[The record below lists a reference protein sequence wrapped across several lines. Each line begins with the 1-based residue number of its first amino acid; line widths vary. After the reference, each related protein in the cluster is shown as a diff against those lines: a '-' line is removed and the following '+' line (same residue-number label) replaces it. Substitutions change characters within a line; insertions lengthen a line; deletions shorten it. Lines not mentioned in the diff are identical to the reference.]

1 MNFFNQNLFS
11 KFIYTLPNQLTP
23 EFCKAVIDKFEN
35 DESVYPGVTGS
46 GHDVSTK
53 QSTDLLISSSPD
65 WSREDRIF
73 SEALSCGLQRYD
85 AYVNKGAVEKV
96 SYTEGFDIGYQIQR
110 TTPGGFYNWHH
121 DSMDS
126 RRLTFIF
133 YLNDVKRKGYTE
145 FCDGTRVQPKA
156 GSLLFFPSTKQYVH
170 RGVAPVNEV
179 KYIMT
184 GWIYDRLSDE
194 ERVLNSSQ
202 NYAYTRHRLEE
213 LEKGLPENNH
223 DHEHIGGHTPPEG
236 DVALSYG
243 NETLLQ

>member
-11 KFIYTLPNQLTP
+11 KFIYALPNQLTP

-35 DESVYPGVTGS
+35 DESTHPGVTWS
-46 GHDVSTK
+46 GHDVSMK
-53 QSTDLLISSSPD
+53 QSTDLLISSNPD

-73 SEALSCGLQRYD
+73 SEALSCGLQRYN
-85 AYVNKGAVEKV
+85 AHLNTGAVATV
-96 SYTEGFDIGYQIQR
+96 SYTDGFDIGYQIQR

-121 DSMDS
+121 DATDS

-145 FCDGTRVQPKA
+145 FCDGTKVKPKA
-156 GSLLFFPSTKQYVH
+156 GTLLLFPATNQYVH
-170 RGVAPVNEV
+170 RGVAPVNEI

-184 GWIYDRLSDE
+184 GWIYEPLSDD
-194 ERVLNSSQ
+194 ERILNSSQ
-202 NYAYTRHRLEE
+202 RYANNRQRLEE
-213 LEKGLPENNH
+213 LEKQLPENNH
-223 DHEHIGGHTPPEG
+223 DHEHVGGHTPPEG

-243 NETLLQ
+243 NETILQ